1 MESLEKKDPETP
13 SKPKELKKKP
23 MFDYC
28 HRNLDIC
35 AVCKNKYNVGDRIP
49 RILVNWGHTFCTSCL
64 LKYHHGKDHI
74 RCPSCKK
81 LVKHL
86 DNVET
91 LPLNLSIFGEIV
103 KNDPVIMMFIDPSS
117 EASFASSCPNHIEKQ
132 RHYYCSFHENN
143 FCRECMKA
151 FHKGDKW
158 CVVDL
163 CDIQKLF
170 QLNEQNLMKNELI
183 VKTRNKAKG
192 KMRKEEFFIA
202 NQ

>member
-1 MESLEKKDPETP
+1 MESNPKKDQDSP
-13 SKPKELKKKP
+13 SKSKELKKKP
-23 MFDYC
+23 IFDYC
-28 HRNLDIC
+28 RRNLDIC

-49 RILVNWGHTFCTSCL
+49 RILVNCGHTFCTSCL
-64 LKYHHGKDHI
+64 IKYHHGKDHI

-117 EASFASSCPNHIEKQ
+117 EVSFASSCPNHVEKQ
-132 RHYYCSFHENN
+132 RHYYCSFHESN

-151 FHKGDKW
+151 FHKGEKC

>member
-1 MESLEKKDPETP
+1 MDGQDKKEN
-13 SKPKELKKKP
+13 SKENKKNKP
-23 MFDYC
+23 FFDYA
-28 HRNLDIC
+28 RRSLDIC

-49 RILVNWGHTFCTSCL
+49 RILVNCGHTFCTSCL

-117 EASFASSCPNHIEKQ
+117 EASFASSCPNHPEKQ

-143 FCRECMKA
+143 FVEN
-151 FHKGDKW
+151 
-158 CVVDL
+158 V
-163 CDIQKLF
+163 
-170 QLNEQNLMKNELI
+170 
-183 VKTRNKAKG
+183 
-192 KMRKEEFFIA
+192 
-202 NQ
+202 

>member
-1 MESLEKKDPETP
+1 MESAPTPIQESQPKKN
-13 SKPKELKKKP
+13 KPF
-23 MFDYC
+23 FDYA
-28 HRNLDIC
+28 RRSLDIC

-49 RILVNWGHTFCTSCL
+49 RILVNCGHTFCTSCL

-117 EASFASSCPNHIEKQ
+117 EASFASSCPNHPEKQ

-151 FHKGDKW
+151 FHKGDKC

>member
-1 MESLEKKDPETP
+1 M
-13 SKPKELKKKP
+13 
-23 MFDYC
+23 
-28 HRNLDIC
+28 
-35 AVCKNKYNVGDRIP
+35 GDRIP
-49 RILVNWGHTFCTSCL
+49 RILVNCGHTFCTSCL
-64 LKYHHGKDHI
+64 LKYHHNKDHI

-117 EASFASSCPNHIEKQ
+117 EASFASSCPNHPEKQ

-151 FHKGDKW
+151 FHKGDKC

>member
-1 MESLEKKDPETP
+1 MNKNETQIPGEKPH
-13 SKPKELKKKP
+13 
-23 MFDYC
+23 FDYAN
-28 HRNLDIC
+28 RYLDIC
-35 AVCKNKYNVGDRIP
+35 GVCKNKYNVGDRIP
-49 RILVNWGHTFCTSCL
+49 RILVNCGHTFCTSCL
-64 LKYHHGKDHI
+64 IKYHHQKDHI

-86 DNVET
+86 ENVET

-103 KNDPVIMMFIDPSS
+103 KNDPVIMLFIDPSS
-117 EASFASSCPNHIEKQ
+117 EASFASSCPNHPEKQ

-143 FCRECMKA
+143 FCRECMKS
-151 FHKGDKW
+151 FHKGEKC

-163 CDIQKLF
+163 CDIQKLY
-170 QLNEQNLMKNELI
+170 QLNEQNLIKNELI

>member
-1 MESLEKKDPETP
+1 MESDKKEQ
-13 SKPKELKKKP
+13 SPKKIK
-23 MFDYC
+23 FDYSS
-28 HRNLDIC
+28 RKLDIC
-35 AVCKNKYNVGDRIP
+35 GVCRHKFNVGDKIP
-49 RILVNWGHTFCTSCL
+49 RILVNCGHTFCTSCL

-103 KNDPVIMMFIDPSS
+103 KNDPIIMLLIDPMSDV
-117 EASFASSCPNHIEKQ
+117 SFSSSCPNHPEKQ

-151 FHKGDKW
+151 FHKGDKC

-163 CDIQKLF
+163 CDIQKLN

>member
-1 MESLEKKDPETP
+1 MEQTPKKD
-13 SKPKELKKKP
+13 SHIQLKKP
-23 MFDYC
+23 YFDYA
-28 HRNLDIC
+28 RRSLDIC

-49 RILVNWGHTFCTSCL
+49 RILVNCGHTFCTSCL

-117 EASFASSCPNHIEKQ
+117 EASFASSCPNHPEKQ

-151 FHKGDKW
+151 FHKGDKC

-170 QLNEQNLMKNELI
+170 
-183 VKTRNKAKG
+183 
-192 KMRKEEFFIA
+192 
-202 NQ
+202 

>member
-1 MESLEKKDPETP
+1 MEEADKKDSQPKK
-13 SKPKELKKKP
+13 SKPF
-23 MFDYC
+23 FDYA
-28 HRNLDIC
+28 RRSLDIC

-49 RILVNWGHTFCTSCL
+49 RILVNCGHTFCTSCL

-117 EASFASSCPNHIEKQ
+117 EASFASSCPSHPEKQ

-151 FHKGDKW
+151 FHKGDKC

>member
-1 MESLEKKDPETP
+1 MEQTPKKEAQ
-13 SKPKELKKKP
+13 PKMKKP
-23 MFDYC
+23 FFVYV
-28 HRNLDIC
+28 HRSLDIC

-49 RILVNWGHTFCTSCL
+49 RILVNCGHTFCTSCL

-117 EASFASSCPNHIEKQ
+117 EASFASSCPNHPEKQ
-132 RHYYCSFHENN
+132 RHYYCSHHENN

-151 FHKGDKW
+151 FHKGDKC

>member
-1 MESLEKKDPETP
+1 MEEAEKKENQNDN
-13 SKPKELKKKP
+13 KKKP
-23 MFDYC
+23 KPFFDYA
-28 HRNLDIC
+28 RRSLDIC

-49 RILVNWGHTFCTSCL
+49 RILVNCGHTFCTSCL
-64 LKYHHGKDHI
+64 LKYHHGKNHI

-103 KNDPVIMMFIDPSS
+103 KNDPVIIMFIDPSS
-117 EASFASSCPNHIEKQ
+117 EASFASSCPNHHEKQ
-132 RHYYCSFHENN
+132 RHYYCSYHENN

-151 FHKGDKW
+151 FHKGDKC

>member
-1 MESLEKKDPETP
+1 MEQSPKKEAQ
-13 SKPKELKKKP
+13 PKMKKP
-23 MFDYC
+23 FFDYA
-28 HRNLDIC
+28 RRSLDIC
-35 AVCKNKYNVGDRIP
+35 AICKNKYNVGDRIP
-49 RILVNWGHTFCTSCL
+49 RILVNCGHTFCTSCL

-117 EASFASSCPNHIEKQ
+117 EASFASSCPNHPEKQ
-132 RHYYCSFHENN
+132 RHYYCSHHENN

-151 FHKGDKW
+151 FHKGDKC

>member
-1 MESLEKKDPETP
+1 MDGSNKKEAAKENGEKKPY
-13 SKPKELKKKP
+13 
-23 MFDYC
+23 FDYA
-28 HRNLDIC
+28 RRSLDIC
-35 AVCKNKYNVGDRIP
+35 ACCKNKYNVGDRIP
-49 RILVNWGHTFCTSCL
+49 RILVNCGHTFCTSCL

-117 EASFASSCPNHIEKQ
+117 EVSFASSCPNHPKKQ

-143 FCRECMKA
+143 FCRECMKV
-151 FHKGDKW
+151 FHKGDKC

-170 QLNEQNLMKNELI
+170 QLNEQNLIKNELI

-192 KMRKEEFFIA
+192 KMRKEEFFVA

>member
-1 MESLEKKDPETP
+1 MEQTQKKETHIQ
-13 SKPKELKKKP
+13 LKKP
-23 MFDYC
+23 YFDYA
-28 HRNLDIC
+28 RRSLDIC

-49 RILVNWGHTFCTSCL
+49 RILVNCGHTFCTSCL

-117 EASFASSCPNHIEKQ
+117 EASFASSCPNHPEKQ

-151 FHKGDKW
+151 FHKGDKC

>member
-1 MESLEKKDPETP
+1 MEQTPKKETHIQ
-13 SKPKELKKKP
+13 LKKP
-23 MFDYC
+23 YFDYA
-28 HRNLDIC
+28 RRSLDIC

-49 RILVNWGHTFCTSCL
+49 RILVNCGHTFCTSCL

-117 EASFASSCPNHIEKQ
+117 EASFASSCPNHPEKQ

-151 FHKGDKW
+151 FHKGDKC

>member
-1 MESLEKKDPETP
+1 MEQTPKKETHIQ
-13 SKPKELKKKP
+13 LKKP
-23 MFDYC
+23 YFDYA
-28 HRNLDIC
+28 RRSLDIC

-49 RILVNWGHTFCTSCL
+49 RILVNCGHTFCTSCL

-117 EASFASSCPNHIEKQ
+117 EASFASSCPNHPEKQ

-151 FHKGDKW
+151 FHKGDKC

-202 NQ
+202 YQ